1 MMLKCDEKQHKCGCE
16 QAFPRPLIGGEV
28 PSEKNEHDK
37 PDKKC
42 KRGSH
47 RIFDFRFS
55 SFDLVIASD

>member
-1 MMLKCDEKQHKCGCE
+1 
-16 QAFPRPLIGGEV
+16 LIGGEV

-55 SFDLVIASD
+55 IFDLVIASRLTLQRFNRLSTINFL